1 MKLIN
6 FILYL
11 VQEINKLFSERMIQ
25 NENNSKDIILFQI
38 NNQDFLQL
46 KLIDQKIN

>member
-1 MKLIN
+1 MKPIN

-25 NENNSKDIILFQI
+25 NENNSKDIIPFQI